1 MYALTPEIMRKIDA
15 EQALTKENGE
25 RTLMLSAGL
34 CAVQVIMRKSR
45 GRVASV
51 LCGAGNNGGD
61 GYVIGKYL
69 SCCGWDVKIFEYAPA
84 KKRTPAAEFFRDE
97 AKEANCAFYT
107 LNRETVTEIMCCDVV
122 VDAVF
127 GTGFKGALDGEL
139 SEVFEAIKDCGA
151 LKIAIDCPSGVD
163 PVTAKAE
170 NGAFYADITACMSY
184 PMRGI
189 YLLPARQYAG
199 KIEVCRICMDYEDI
213 EKNYVF
219 NDIICDEDYIRS
231 VFKPRGMYANKGTFG
246 RALLIC
252 GSTEMPGAARLA
264 LSGALRMGAGLCELC
279 APRDVIL
286 SASAAFPEPIY
297 TKAAEPCDYTDA
309 DIDAV
314 IERAKRSTAV
324 LCGCGLGQSDGVK
337 ELVRRLLA
345 FTDCPVVLDADA
357 LNVLAGE
364 DWRAEGEV
372 YITPHL
378 MEFSRLTGLSIEEI
392 SADKYEIAKRFA
404 GEHNVTLVLKGAD
417 TVICSPDGKAAIN
430 PTGNGG
436 LAKGGSGDVLAGMLA
451 GILAFHRG
459 FEAPVCAAYLH
470 GAAGDY
476 LCREYSE
483 YSYLTGELARAAGIV
498 LGEILNEKSKRAEYK
513 TE

>member
-15 EQALTKENGE
+15 EQALIKENGE

-34 CAVQVIMRKSR
+34 CAVQVIMRESR

-61 GYVIGKYL
+61 GYVIARSL
-69 SCCGWDVKIFEYAPA
+69 SCCGWDVKIFEYIPE
-84 KKRTPAAEFFRDE
+84 KKRSPAAEFFRNE
-97 AKEANCAFYT
+97 A
-107 LNRETVTEIMCCDVV
+107 RETSCVFYPLNKENATEIECCDVI

-127 GTGFKGALDGEL
+127 GTGFKGAIDGML
-139 SEVFEAIKDCGA
+139 SSVFEKIKNSRA
-151 LKIAIDCPSGVD
+151 LKISIDCPSGVD
-163 PVTAKAE
+163 PVTARAE
-170 NGAFYADITACMSY
+170 NGAFFADMTVCMSY

-199 KIEVCRICMDYEDI
+199 RIEVCKICMDYEDI
-213 EKNYVF
+213 EKSYVF
-219 NDIICDEDYIRS
+219 NDIICDEGYIKS

-252 GSTEMPGAARLA
+252 GSADMPGAARLA
-264 LSGALRMGAGLCELC
+264 LSGALRMGAGICELC

-286 SASAAFPEPIY
+286 SASAAYPEPIY
-297 TKAAEPCDYTDA
+297 TARAESRELTDA
-309 DIDAV
+309 DVEFI
-314 IERAKRSTAV
+314 IERAKKSTAL
-324 LCGCGLGQSDGVK
+324 LCGCGLGANDGTRA
-337 ELVRRLLA
+337 LVRRLLKNIG
-345 FTDCPVVLDADA
+345 CPVVLDADA

-372 YITPHL
+372 YITPHPL
-378 MEFSRLTGLSIEEI
+378 EFSRLTGLTVAEI
-392 SADKYEIAKRFA
+392 LADKYEIAKAFA
-404 GEHNVTLVLKGAD
+404 REHNVTLLLKGAD

-436 LAKGGSGDVLAGMLA
+436 LAKGGSGDVLAGMLV

-483 YSYLTGELARAAGIV
+483 YSYLAGELARGAGIV
-498 LGEILNEKSKRAEYK
+498 LGEILNEKSKRVCK